1 MNGDGMKVNKMAMT
15 MLLGSLVVGLVNEA
29 GAAIAL
35 DRTRAIFPGSEK
47 SISLNITNDSTSMP
61 YLAQGW
67 IEDEKG
73 AKISGPLVVGP
84 PLQRLEARGKST
96 MRINAMPDAVLL
108 PQDRES
114 IFYFNVREVPPK
126 SDRPN
131 VMQLALHTKI
141 KLFYRPQAIL
151 PEKYSR
157 WDNQLVLHKVNG
169 GYRVENPTPYYMTV
183 IGITAAPKVAVANG
197 FQTVMVAPKST
208 AMVNSSHYTT
218 PHVTTINDFGGKP
231 TLPFSCNGNLCR
243 AAGTPSS

>member
-1 MNGDGMKVNKMAMT
+1 MKVNKTTMAI
-15 MLLGSLVVGLVNEA
+15 LLGTLTSGLLNDA
-29 GAAIAL
+29 QAAIAL
-35 DRTRAIFPGSEK
+35 DRTRAIFPGSQK

-67 IEDEKG
+67 IEDEQGK
-73 AKISGPLVVGP
+73 KISGPLVVVP
-84 PLQRLEARGKST
+84 PLQRLEAKGKSVL
-96 MRINAMPDAVLL
+96 RINAMPDAALL

-114 IFYFNVREVPPK
+114 LFYFNVREVPPK

-141 KLFYRPQAIL
+141 KLFYRPKAIL

-157 WDNQLVLHKVNG
+157 WDNQLLLQKVNG

-183 IGITAAPKVAVANG
+183 IGITPAPNMAVAKG
-197 FQTVMVAPKST
+197 FQSVMVAPKST
-208 AMVNSSHYTT
+208 AMVSSSHFTT

-231 TLPFSCNGNLCR
+231 TLPFSCNGNVCR
-243 AAGTPSS
+243 AAAKPAS

>member
-1 MNGDGMKVNKMAMT
+1 MT
-15 MLLGSLVVGLVNEA
+15 IVLASLAAGLVNEA

-47 SISLNITNDSTSMP
+47 SISLSITNDSTSMP

-67 IEDEKG
+67 IEDEHGK
-73 AKISGPLVVGP
+73 KISGPLVVVP
-84 PLQRLEARGKST
+84 PLQRLEAKGKSM
-96 MRINAMPDAVLL
+96 MRINAMPDAAML

-126 SDRPN
+126 SERPN

-141 KLFYRPQAIL
+141 KLFYRPKAIL

-183 IGITAAPKVAVANG
+183 IGITTAPKVAVASG
-197 FQTVMVAPKST
+197 FQTVMVPPKST
-208 AMVNSSHYTT
+208 SMVNSAHYTV

-231 TLPFSCNGNLCR
+231 TLRFSCSGNICR
-243 AAGTPSS
+243 AADTPAS